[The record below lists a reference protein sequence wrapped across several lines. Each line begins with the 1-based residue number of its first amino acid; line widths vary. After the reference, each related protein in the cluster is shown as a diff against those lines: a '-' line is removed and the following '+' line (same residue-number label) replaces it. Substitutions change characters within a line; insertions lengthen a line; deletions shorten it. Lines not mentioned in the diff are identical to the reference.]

1 MGSFR
6 NFGISETF
14 QKPLTK
20 WWNLTAVGV
29 FNHKIIE
36 GVVWAPLKA
45 TISQLN
51 ISLNNQ
57 FRAGKGWG
65 FEISGYY
72 QTRSQIDLQE
82 WLKPQ
87 GELDLGIS
95 KQILKNKGSLKL
107 NVRDLTW
114 FQNYSGESVFENAHE
129 PFASKWDTRVVRL
142 SFSWRFGKAM
152 KAVNRSE
159 GGATDEINRASAN

>member
-1 MGSFR
+1 M
-6 NFGISETF
+6 
-14 QKPLTK
+14 
-20 WWNLTAVGV
+20 
-29 FNHKIIE
+29 
-36 GVVWAPLKA
+36 
-45 TISQLN
+45 
-51 ISLNNQ
+51 NNQ
-57 FRAGKGWG
+57 FQLRKGWA

-95 KQILKNKGSLKL
+95 KQIMKNKGSLKL
-107 NVRDLTW
+107 SVRDITY
-114 FQNYSGESVFENAHE
+114 FQNYSGYSTFQNSYE
-129 PFASKWDTRVVRL
+129 PFAIKWDSRVVRL

-159 GGATDEINRASAN
+159 GGAADEINRVGNGN